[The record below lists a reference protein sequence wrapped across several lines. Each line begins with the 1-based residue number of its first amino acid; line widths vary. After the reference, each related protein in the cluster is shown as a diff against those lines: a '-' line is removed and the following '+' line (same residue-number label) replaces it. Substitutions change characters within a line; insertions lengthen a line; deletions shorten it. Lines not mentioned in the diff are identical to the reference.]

1 MNYKQLK
8 EKLTATE
15 KSNRYLKECNKNKE
29 ILFNGSMR
37 LLTFANMQVDL
48 LVWVI
53 EEIKITSDDGVTVG
67 VAGNALERHE
77 LDKKIHDK
85 TLFPNLNILISNHKS
100 QDE

>member
-8 EKLTATE
+8 EKLKATE

-48 LVWVI
+48 L
-53 EEIKITSDDGVTVG
+53 
-67 VAGNALERHE
+67 A
-77 LDKKIHDK
+77 
-85 TLFPNLNILISNHKS
+85 
-100 QDE
+100 